1 MSMFIQANES
11 SWYTST
17 AYLMDETMIEEVLN
31 LLKIVDL
38 LPAAQLNADDGDL
51 DCVREPP
58 PE

>member
-1 MSMFIQANES
+1 MFIQANES

>member
-1 MSMFIQANES
+1 MFIQANES

-38 LPAAQLNADDGDL
+38 LPAAQLNAAGDL